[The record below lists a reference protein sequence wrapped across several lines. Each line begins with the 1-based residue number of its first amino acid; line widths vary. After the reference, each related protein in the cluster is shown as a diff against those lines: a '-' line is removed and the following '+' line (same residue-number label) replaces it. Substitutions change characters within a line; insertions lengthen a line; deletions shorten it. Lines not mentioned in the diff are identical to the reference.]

1 MDARQA
7 SSHLEVIRTLMERVA
22 LYRRALA
29 PTTLALGG
37 VGTLAA
43 GVGWAFDLSAP
54 RAFGVYWMA
63 VAAVALGVAVVLMRR
78 QALRDRE
85 VFWSPPARRVLQA
98 VLPAFTVGL
107 VTGIVAVVP
116 GWREPLWLW
125 WLPAVWTVLYG
136 CALHAAGFFMPRG
149 IRLFGWLFVV
159 TGCVLLVVLN
169 ARSYASGMPDLVLAH
184 VLMGSIF
191 GGFHLAY
198 GLYLM
203 QTREKATTTAS

>member
-37 VGTLAA
+37 VGSSAA
-43 GVGWAFDLSAP
+43 GVGWALDLSAP
-54 RAFGVYWMA
+54 RGFAVYWMA
-63 VAAVALGVAVVLMRR
+63 VAAVALVVAVILMRR

-85 VFWSPPARRVLQA
+85 AFWSPPARRVLQA
-98 VLPAFTVGL
+98 VLPAFTVGF
-107 VTGIVAVVP
+107 VAGMVAVIP
-116 GWREPLWLW
+116 AWREPLWIW
-125 WLPAVWTVLYG
+125 WLPAAWMILYG

-159 TGCVLLVVLN
+159 AGCALVV
-169 ARSYASGMPDLVLAH
+169 V
-184 VLMGSIF
+184 
-191 GGFHLAY
+191 
-198 GLYLM
+198 LM
-203 QTREKATTTAS
+203 QTREKSAAPAS